1 MLKVNESR
9 EPAVNPTESIIEEYR
24 ERIARALEA
33 ESIRLKEG
41 AERDALQILAKAKEQ
56 AEQIVRQS
64 REEAK
69 ERAEQIVRQSRDEAK
84 DIREESARIIDETRE
99 KASQFLNEVIESNI
113 TQAQGEFTRAAT
125 EARSKTSRLLIQL
138 TSNVEEI
145 IGETDSIIKA
155 ELERLVNSIAEA
167 KKKMLTS
174 DAIPDSAVEQTPL
187 RTAPEK
193 IKPTASESKMADK
206 KIELNQAETGG
217 KAASLA
223 NSINE
228 LLGKEHDTAAQ
239 NVPSE
244 PVSAKSSTGKET
256 SSAPSSSE
264 GRSANAKENENT
276 RVYKGKLKLE
286 IVHGFNQQHL
296 GGVLECLA
304 RVPGLKVISTAGY
317 AAGNR
322 WITAYNV
329 NLEQQVPLLKM
340 LKALTS
346 VEDVLEDKGNIIVK
360 LK

>member
-33 ESIRLKEG
+33 ESIKLKEG
-41 AERDALQILAKAKEQ
+41 AERDSIQIVTKAKEQ

-64 REEAK
+64 REEA
-69 ERAEQIVRQSRDEAK
+69 E
-84 DIREESARIIDETRE
+84 DIRKESARVIDETRE
-99 KASQFLNEVIESNI
+99 KASQFLNGVIESNMS
-113 TQAQGEFTRAAT
+113 QAQGEFARAAE
-125 EARSKTSRLLIQL
+125 EARTKTSRLLIQF
-138 TSNVEEI
+138 TASAEEI
-145 IGETDSIIKA
+145 ISETDSIIKA
-155 ELERLVNSIAEA
+155 ELERLSNSIAGA
-167 KKKMLTS
+167 KKKVQTS
-174 DAIPDSAVEQTPL
+174 DAGPNLAPELTPQ

-193 IKPTASESKMADK
+193 VKPAASDAKMGDK
-206 KIELNQAETGG
+206 KVDQNQAEAGG
-217 KAASLA
+217 KIASLA
-223 NSINE
+223 DSINE
-228 LLGKEHDTAAQ
+228 LLGKEEEMVKQGA
-239 NVPSE
+239 PPE
-244 PVSAKSSTGKET
+244 PVASKSSTSKET
-256 SSAPSSSE
+256 SAASSSTE
-264 GRSANAKENENT
+264 GRSTAAKESENN
-276 RVYKGKLKLE
+276 RVHKGKLKLE

-322 WITAYNV
+322 WITAYNI